1 MHLLID
7 AFKCHCRA
15 CLAISIIKIECVVE
29 METEIPC
36 IFFCVFIITFPSVKR
51 LEKMND
57 KRDDLKDAFIVY

>member
-29 METEIPC
+29 METEFLLYFVC
-36 IFFCVFIITFPSVKR
+36 LLSRFPSVKR